1 MYMYIFYLKL
11 LIFLVVI
18 IYKIKRNLDIKF
30 SVVRIILGGVYE
42 EGDFKVIYRF
52 YIVAF
57 IVIEGSS
64 YRLVIFFCYRLL
76 EFRC

>member
-1 MYMYIFYLKL
+1 MYILFKVID
-11 LIFLVVI
+11 IFG
-18 IYKIKRNLDIKF
+18 IYKIKRNLDFKF
-30 SVVRIILGGVYE
+30 LVVRIILGGIYE

-76 EFRC
+76 EFCC

>member
-11 LIFLVVI
+11 LIFLVVK

-30 SVVRIILGGVYE
+30 LVVCIILGGVYE

>member
-30 SVVRIILGGVYE
+30 LVVCIILGGVYE

-57 IVIEGSS
+57 IVIKGSS

>member
-11 LIFLVVI
+11 LIFLMVI